1 MARREPFDILCADLS
16 GGVTTLVEASAGTG
30 KTYAIVGL
38 FLRLIAETDA
48 GVDNILAVT
57 YTEAATQE
65 LKGKIRTALRK
76 AAAAFKTGT
85 KSGDPLIDGLLKNL
99 ASTQAVAARRL
110 KRALA
115 AFDQSAIFTIHGF
128 CSRMLDEFAFESG
141 ALFGVELVTN
151 QDELVQQVARDFW
164 RRRFYDASPL
174 FLDYAVGK
182 KGLRVDTFIRL
193 LNTWMAFSDLRVVPG
208 ADETVDTA
216 ALETAFASS
225 LEQVAAQWAADK
237 AAVQELLLHNKS
249 FSGKWYRANWLSGWF
264 VQMDA
269 YTGSRECFPDM
280 FEKFRKFTSTGIAEG
295 TKPGGTVINHPF
307 FDTCRQHMEIRQ
319 ALTDAFDR
327 RIAVEKSR
335 FLSEAR
341 KALDAQKQR
350 LNIRY
355 FDDLLLNLD
364 RVLVSEA
371 RAGLIEKA
379 RHRYRAV
386 LIDEFQDTDPLQ
398 YRIFSS
404 LFQGASALFFIG
416 DPKQAIYG
424 FRGADV
430 FAYLAAVPGVNV
442 ACTLAENWRSRPG
455 LVTGVNTLF
464 QSVDAPFVFDEIN
477 FAPAASA
484 AGAHIPRL
492 TIDGNEPAA
501 LELRLLDSADFPQK
515 SQKAAWIQR
524 VATDTAAQAARLVA
538 LGRKQKA
545 WLGDRP
551 LAAGDMAILVRR
563 NTEAILVQEAL
574 SRLNVHSTILK
585 TGDLFGSHEA
595 FEMQV
600 LLSAVV
606 FAHDLSLV
614 KGACATRM
622 MGYDLRRIADL
633 ALEADAADTVV
644 ERFLSYRDLWRRH
657 GFMKMFSRLLRR
669 EDVLPRLMAFPD
681 GERCC
686 TNLFH
691 LAELLHKTAL
701 EAHYGPERL
710 VRWLMR
716 QRTALQGRNEE
727 HQLRLE
733 SDDSAVKIITIHKSK
748 GLEYPVTFC
757 PFLWTG
763 TPGNAGGEGVA
774 CHEVR
779 EDGGMSMVLDLRP
792 EGADGVADRR
802 ERWCR
807 ETLSENMRLL
817 YVALTR
823 AKNRCYVSVVPEKA
837 GGSPLAGLLGIE
849 KAAISADDLERVAG
863 QSGGSI
869 HVTRVV
875 PEDLRVAPLSTE
887 GEGAEARLSCRKFS
901 GTIAADWRVASFSA
915 MRRSFSGTEADHV
928 AADDGG
934 GTPDPALPS
943 VPYAGIAQFPAGARA
958 GLFIHEVFEHLDF
971 TNADPAYR
979 KDLVFRKLSRYNFDR
994 QWCGPVC
1001 DMVDRVLSTP
1011 LPLVSGEEG
1020 PRLDSVSME
1029 CRINELEFFFP
1040 LRSVSPESLA
1050 AAYRQAGVESRDD
1063 RFAQALKTLAFSPAR
1078 GVMRGFIDLVFFSAG
1093 RYFIVDWKSNFLGPN
1108 PASYSQARLREVME
1122 KEFYLLQAHLYAV
1135 ALNQYLC
1142 ARLPAYAYASGFGGV
1157 YYVFVRGV
1165 DPAAGP
1171 DYGIYRETPSV
1182 ELMRALGRC
1191 LLEQPASAMDGE
1203 AG

>member
-16 GGVTTLVEASAGTG
+16 GGITTLVEASAGTG

-76 AAAAFKTGT
+76 AATAFKTGT
-85 KSGDPLIDGLLKNL
+85 MSGDPLIDGLLKKRE
-99 ASTQAVAARRL
+99 TTRAVAARRL
-110 KRALA
+110 KRALE
-115 AFDQSAIFTIHGF
+115 AFDQAAIFTIHGF
-128 CSRMLDEFAFESG
+128 CSRMLGEFAFESG
-141 ALFGVELVTN
+141 VLFGAEMVTN

-164 RRRFYDASPL
+164 RQRFYGASPL
-174 FLDYAVGK
+174 FLDYAVGE
-182 KGLRVDTFIRL
+182 KGLCVDTFTRL
-193 LNTWMAFSDLRVVPG
+193 LNNWMVFPDLRVVPG

-216 ALETAFASS
+216 ALEAAFAAS
-225 LEQVAAQWAADK
+225 LEQVAAQWTADK
-237 AAVQELLLHNKS
+237 AAVQEILLN
-249 FSGKWYRANWLSGWF
+249 SGGLRRNLYRADWLSGWF
-264 VQMDA
+264 LRMDA
-269 YTGSRECFPDM
+269 YAGPREGLPSE
-280 FEKFRKFTSTGIAEG
+280 FEQFKKFTTTGIAEG
-295 TKPGGTVINHPF
+295 TKSGGTVAHHPF
-307 FDTCRQHMEIRQ
+307 FDTCQQHMEIRQ
-319 ALTDAFDR
+319 ALTGAFDR

-335 FLSEAR
+335 FLGEAR

-364 RVLVSEA
+364 RVLVSDA
-371 RAGLIEKA
+371 RTGLIEKA

-430 FAYLAAVPGVNV
+430 FAYLEAVPGVDV
-442 ACTLAENWRSRPG
+442 ACTLAENWRSRAG

-464 QSVDAPFVFDEIN
+464 QAVAAPFVFDEIN
-477 FAPAASA
+477 FAPAAPAS
-484 AGAHIPRL
+484 GAQIPRL

-501 LELRLLDSADFPQK
+501 LELRLMESDDFSTK
-515 SQKAAWIQR
+515 TQKAAWIQL
-524 VATDTAAQAARLVA
+524 VARDTAAQAARLVA
-538 LGRKQKA
+538 LGREQKA

-551 LAAGDMAILVRR
+551 LAAEDMAILVRR

-585 TGDLFGSHEA
+585 AGDLFGSHEA

-600 LLSAVV
+600 LLSAVA

-614 KGACATRM
+614 KGACATQM
-622 MGYDLRRIADL
+622 MGHDARRIAGL
-633 ALEADAADTVV
+633 SLEADTTDPVV

-669 EDVLPRLMAFPD
+669 EEVLPRLMAFPD
-681 GERCC
+681 GERRC

-691 LAELLHKTAL
+691 LAELLHRTAL

-716 QRTALQGRNEE
+716 QRTGLQGRNEE

-757 PFLWTG
+757 PYLWTG
-763 TPGNAGGEGVA
+763 TPRTAGGDGVA
-774 CHEVR
+774 CHEPR
-779 EDGGMSMVLDLRP
+779 EDGSLSMVLDLRSGDA
-792 EGADGVADRR
+792 EGVADRR
-802 ERWCR
+802 ERWYR

-823 AKNRCYVSVVPEKA
+823 AKNQCYVSVVPEKA
-837 GGSPLAGLLGIE
+837 DGSPLAALLGTGE
-849 KAAISADDLERVAG
+849 AGISADALERVAG

-869 HVTRVV
+869 HVTRVG
-875 PEDLRVAPLSTE
+875 PADLHAAPLSAE
-887 GEGAEARLSCRKFS
+887 DGGAEAKLSCRRFP

-934 GTPDPALPS
+934 VTPDPELLSA
-943 VPYAGIAQFPAGARA
+943 PYTGIAQFPAGARA
-958 GLFIHEVFEHLDF
+958 GLFMHEVFEYLDF
-971 TNADPAYR
+971 TNADPVYR
-979 KDLVFRKLSRYNFDR
+979 EELVSRELSRYNFDR
-994 QWCGPVC
+994 QWRGPVC

-1011 LPLVSGEEG
+1011 LPPVSGGEG
-1020 PRLDSVSME
+1020 VRLDSVPMD

-1050 AAYRQAGVESRDD
+1050 AAYRQAGAGPGND
-1063 RFAQALKTLAFSPAR
+1063 RFSHALKALAFSPAR
-1078 GVMRGFIDLVFFSAG
+1078 GVMRGFVDLVFFSAG
-1093 RYFIVDWKSNFLGPN
+1093 RYFIVDWKSNLLGPN
-1108 PASYSQARLREVME
+1108 PESYSQTRLREVME

-1135 ALNQYLC
+1135 ALNQYLS
-1142 ARLPAYAYASGFGGV
+1142 ARLPAYDYASDFGGV
-1157 YYVFVRGV
+1157 YYVFLRGV

-1182 ELMRALGRC
+1182 ELMRALTRC
-1191 LLEQPASAMDGE
+1191 LLETVSAKKGE
-1203 AG
+1203 GR

>member
-1 MARREPFDILCADLS
+1 MAHRGAFDILQADLS

-48 GVDNILAVT
+48 GVDNLLAVT

-76 AAAAFKTGT
+76 AATAFKTGAR
-85 KSGDPLIDGLLKNL
+85 SGDPLIDGLLKKL
-99 ASTQAVAARRL
+99 ETTQAVAARRL

-115 AFDQSAIFTIHGF
+115 AFDQAAIFTIHGF
-128 CSRMLDEFAFESG
+128 CSRMLGEFAFESG
-141 ALFGVELVTN
+141 VLFGAELVTN

-164 RRRFYDASPL
+164 RRRFYGASSL
-174 FLDYAVGK
+174 FLDYAVGE
-182 KGLRVDTFIRL
+182 KGVRVDTFTRL
-193 LNTWMAFSDLRVVPG
+193 LNTWMVFPDLRVVPG
-208 ADETVDTA
+208 ADETGDTA

-225 LEQVAAQWAADK
+225 LEQVAAQWASDK
-237 AAVQELLLHNKS
+237 AAVQELLLTS
-249 FSGKWYRANWLSGWF
+249 ESLSGKFYRADWLSGWF

-280 FEKFRKFTSTGIAEG
+280 FEKFRKFTPTGIAEG
-295 TKPGGTVINHPF
+295 TKPGGTVIHHPF
-307 FDTCRQHMEIRQ
+307 FDTCQQHMEIQQ
-319 ALTDAFDR
+319 ALTGAFDR
-327 RIAVEKSR
+327 RIAVEKSC
-335 FLSEAR
+335 FLGEAR
-341 KALDAQKQR
+341 KALDAHKQR

-364 RVLVSEA
+364 RVLASA
-371 RAGLIEKA
+371 AGTGLIEKA

-430 FAYLAAVPGVNV
+430 FAYLEAVPGVDV
-442 ACTLAENWRSRPG
+442 ACTLAENWRSRAG
-455 LVTGVNTLF
+455 LVKGVNTLF
-464 QSVDAPFVFDEIN
+464 QGVNAPFVFDKID
-477 FAPAASA
+477 FAPAVPA
-484 AGAHIPRL
+484 AGAQIPRL
-492 TIDGNEPAA
+492 TIDGREPAA
-501 LELRLLDSADFPQK
+501 LELRLLDSTDFSAK
-515 SQKAAWIQR
+515 TQKAAWVQL

-538 LGRKQKA
+538 LGREQKA
-545 WLGDRP
+545 WLGDRA
-551 LAAGDMAILVRR
+551 LAAEDMAILVRR
-563 NTEAILVQEAL
+563 NAEAILVQEAL
-574 SRLNVHSTILK
+574 SRLHVHSTILK
-585 TGDLFGSHEA
+585 AGDLFGSHEA

-600 LLSAVV
+600 LLFAVV

-622 MGYDLRRIADL
+622 MGYDARHIADL
-633 ALEADAADTVV
+633 ALEAGTADPVV
-644 ERFLSYRDLWRRH
+644 ERFLSYRDMWRRH
-657 GFMKMFSRLLRR
+657 GFMKMFSRLLHR
-669 EDVLPRLMAFPD
+669 EGVLPRLMAFPD

-691 LAELLHKTAL
+691 LAELLHRTAL
-701 EAHYGPERL
+701 DAHYGPERL

-716 QRTALQGRNEE
+716 QRTGLQGRNEE

-763 TPGNAGGEGVA
+763 TPRIAGRDGVA
-774 CHEVR
+774 CHEAR
-779 EDGGMSMVLDLRP
+779 EDGSMSMVLDLRP
-792 EGADGVADRR
+792 GDAEGVADRQ
-802 ERWCR
+802 ERWHR

-823 AKNRCYVSVVPEKA
+823 AKNQCHVSVVPEKA
-837 GGSPLAGLLGIE
+837 VGSPLAALLGTGEGEIT
-849 KAAISADDLERVAG
+849 ADALERVAG

-875 PEDLRVAPLSTE
+875 PADLHAAPLTAE
-887 GEGAEARLSCRKFS
+887 KGGAEAGLSCRRFA

-915 MRRSFSGTEADHV
+915 MRRSFSGTEVDHV
-928 AADDGG
+928 AADDVGV
-934 GTPDPALPS
+934 TPDPALLPA
-943 VPYAGIAQFPAGARA
+943 PYTGIAQFPAGARA
-958 GLFIHEVFEHLDF
+958 GLFMHEVFEHLDF
-971 TNADPAYR
+971 TNSDPAYR
-979 KDLVFRKLSRYNFDR
+979 EELVCRKLSRYNFDR

-1001 DMVDRVLSTP
+1001 DMVARVLSTP
-1011 LPLVSGEEG
+1011 LPSAAGGESV
-1020 PRLDSVSME
+1020 RLDSVSMD

-1050 AAYRQAGVESRDD
+1050 AAYRQAGAGTGDG
-1063 RFAQALKTLAFSPAR
+1063 RFSQAVKALAFSPAR

-1093 RYFIVDWKSNFLGPN
+1093 RYFIVDWKSNLLGPN
-1108 PASYSQARLREVME
+1108 REFYSRTRLREVME

-1135 ALNQYLC
+1135 ALNQYLS
-1142 ARLPAYAYASGFGGV
+1142 ARLPAYDYASDFGGV
-1157 YYVFVRGV
+1157 YYIFLRGV

-1182 ELMRALGRC
+1182 GLMRALTRC
-1191 LLEQPASAMDGE
+1191 LLEPAFAREGE
-1203 AG
+1203 GR